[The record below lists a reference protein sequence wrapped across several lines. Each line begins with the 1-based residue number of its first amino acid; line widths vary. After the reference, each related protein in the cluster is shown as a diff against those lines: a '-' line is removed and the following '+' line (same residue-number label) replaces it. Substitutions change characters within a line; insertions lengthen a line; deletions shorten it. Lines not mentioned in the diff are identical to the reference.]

1 MEPTTETERE
11 PQTQNRET
19 ADRGQDESPR
29 KRDFRERRRSA
40 LANPRFRL
48 GLIVVLVV
56 LVAAAIVAWRY
67 FGSYEST
74 DDAQIDG
81 HLNSISPRVSGHVL
95 KLNVQDNQYVQPG
108 QVLVEIDPTDFE
120 VAIERAKAD
129 YADAVAAAEGA
140 RANVPITSVSTTGQ
154 VSTAEADVT
163 NARAGIAGAT
173 QQYDAAKAQLQSAQ
187 ANNNKAQSD
196 LVRYKQ
202 LVEKQEISQQQY
214 DQALAAAQ
222 SGAAAVESA
231 AANVK
236 AAEQQVIQARG
247 KLEQAEANLLT
258 ANTGPR
264 Q

>member
-95 KLNVQDNQYVQPG
+95 KLNVQDNQ
-108 QVLVEIDPTDFE
+108 
-120 VAIERAKAD
+120 
-129 YADAVAAAEGA
+129 
-140 RANVPITSVSTTGQ
+140 
-154 VSTAEADVT
+154 
-163 NARAGIAGAT
+163 
-173 QQYDAAKAQLQSAQ
+173 
-187 ANNNKAQSD
+187 
-196 LVRYKQ
+196 
-202 LVEKQEISQQQY
+202 
-214 DQALAAAQ
+214 
-222 SGAAAVESA
+222 
-231 AANVK
+231 
-236 AAEQQVIQARG
+236 
-247 KLEQAEANLLT
+247 
-258 ANTGPR
+258 
-264 Q
+264 